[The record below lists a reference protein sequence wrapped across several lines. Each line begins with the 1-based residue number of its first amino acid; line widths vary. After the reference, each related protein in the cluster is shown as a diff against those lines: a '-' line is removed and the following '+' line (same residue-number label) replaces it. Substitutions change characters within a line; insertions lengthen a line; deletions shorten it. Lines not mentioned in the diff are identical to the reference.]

1 MAKKSDRK
9 AAVAVRELKHPWLVP
24 LLACIYFIVTCMMFH
39 GENKLITLLLI
50 LSSIVCVV
58 VRNGVLSRRLTL
70 PALLLGLY
78 VLLDGI
84 STLYAPSGKFALYEF
99 LKVASAACMALL
111 LTGCEPERD
120 APCAGRCAAVVL
132 EVSGALASLF
142 SIDMVSTRWLYNG
155 LCGLIRALGVPFGNE
170 ALQGQRLRTIFENP
184 NVFAGAAGIAL
195 LLSLGLAASAA
206 SKKERCLHLSCLLIT
221 CTAFI
226 LAVSRGA
233 MGAVAA
239 AFLAYLLLS
248 RGPQRAT
255 AFILMAE
262 TLLLTLL
269 ASLFTFTT
277 AFGEWTLRPWPLLVT
292 LLCAAALCALDIYVG
307 RPLADKLSQRMK
319 TVNIILLAALAAV
332 AALVVLAVSWTGP
345 ATLQPGE
352 TITRGAYLTEGDY
365 TLSVTA
371 DGPVSVTVLTQ
382 TEEDAIMN
390 TKQTAYTG
398 PADGA
403 SFTAPAGNRSV
414 TFVLTAD
421 SAVRVTAVSYGGAA
435 SGALKL
441 NYKLLPEAIAER
453 IQNLF
458 SEGNVVQR
466 LVYCADGLKL
476 FQRSPIV
483 GVGMGGFENGIYS
496 VQTYHYETKYVHN
509 HYIQS
514 LVDTG
519 VLGCV
524 LWLGLLLSSAAA
536 ILRLW
541 RKGRD
546 GQPHPMTAALG
557 AALLFVMIHAA
568 VEVDFSSGYFLPF
581 GIGAFAVISL
591 TCGQLAPVPRLGD
604 MPRRLLVW
612 AAALCLAVFGVL
624 LSMNMRA
631 AVLAQQRDYDSIAQ
645 AADLDPYE
653 WADYEL
659 SYVVAASAEE
669 NLPDDMRAV
678 MERYLADLAALHSN
692 SVPRYLARC
701 YFNLN
706 DVDNGFAMLEQ
717 YVDYTPSDPATWENS
732 FRVAMEH
739 DDGSDAFRQGV
750 AALAQRLSHWND
762 ANLGTITLPE
772 DVQAY
777 LNKQ

>member
-1 MAKKSDRK
+1 M
-9 AAVAVRELKHPWLVP
+9 
-24 LLACIYFIVTCMMFH
+24 
-39 GENKLITLLLI
+39 
-50 LSSIVCVV
+50 
-58 VRNGVLSRRLTL
+58 
-70 PALLLGLY
+70 
-78 VLLDGI
+78 
-84 STLYAPSGKFALYEF
+84 
-99 LKVASAACMALL
+99 
-111 LTGCEPERD
+111 
-120 APCAGRCAAVVL
+120 
-132 EVSGALASLF
+132 
-142 SIDMVSTRWLYNG
+142 
-155 LCGLIRALGVPFGNE
+155 
-170 ALQGQRLRTIFENP
+170 
-184 NVFAGAAGIAL
+184 
-195 LLSLGLAASAA
+195 
-206 SKKERCLHLSCLLIT
+206 
-221 CTAFI
+221 
-226 LAVSRGA
+226 
-233 MGAVAA
+233 
-239 AFLAYLLLS
+239 
-248 RGPQRAT
+248 
-255 AFILMAE
+255 
-262 TLLLTLL
+262 
-269 ASLFTFTT
+269 
-277 AFGEWTLRPWPLLVT
+277 
-292 LLCAAALCALDIYVG
+292 
-307 RPLADKLSQRMK
+307 
-319 TVNIILLAALAAV
+319 
-332 AALVVLAVSWTGP
+332 
-345 ATLQPGE
+345 
-352 TITRGAYLTEGDY
+352 
-365 TLSVTA
+365 
-371 DGPVSVTVLTQ
+371 
-382 TEEDAIMN
+382 
-390 TKQTAYTG
+390 
-398 PADGA
+398 
-403 SFTAPAGNRSV
+403 
-414 TFVLTAD
+414 
-421 SAVRVTAVSYGGAA
+421 
-435 SGALKL
+435 
-441 NYKLLPEAIAER
+441 
-453 IQNLF
+453 
-458 SEGNVVQR
+458 VQR

-524 LWLGLLLSSAAA
+524 LWLGLLISSAAA

-541 RKGRD
+541 RKGKD

-557 AALLFVMIHAA
+557 AVLLFVMIHAA

-701 YFNLN
+701 YFNLE
-706 DVDNGFAMLEQ
+706 DTARGFAMLEQ

-732 FRVAMEH
+732 FRVAMEY

-750 AALAQRLSHWND
+750 AALAQRLSRWND